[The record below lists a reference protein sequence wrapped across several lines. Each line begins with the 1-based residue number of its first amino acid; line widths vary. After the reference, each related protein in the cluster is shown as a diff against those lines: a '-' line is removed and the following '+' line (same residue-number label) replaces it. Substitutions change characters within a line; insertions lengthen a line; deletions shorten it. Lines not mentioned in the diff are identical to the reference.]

1 MTGRQRPASTATA
14 ALWPVLAVPLL
25 GLGLAGC
32 GAVLLRLHEPAAD
45 AATSLGLA
53 AAGLG
58 CALVLLWCAASA
70 LALGAGWVSL
80 EDQGVEHVVPLVSV
94 LWWERLGRGWAPH
107 EDPVAGRLGLAHA
120 LRALARARARVRIR
134 LAGEGPQA
142 VLEGTVDAVGRDFLD
157 LALYPDDDYRRRE
170 SVTAVRTVPFHA
182 VLCVSSLAG
191 P

>member
-1 MTGRQRPASTATA
+1 MRWED
-14 ALWPVLAVPLL
+14 LF
-25 GLGLAGC
+25 
-32 GAVLLRLHEPAAD
+32 AD
-45 AATSLGLA
+45 MEAQLA
-53 AAGLG
+53 AASQQSLEREAGEQARAEYSRVGVVDRLRARAG
-58 CALVLLWCAASA
+58 DRVRVLLAGGLPLEGRVRS
-70 LALGAGWVSL
+70 LGAGWVSL
-80 EDQGVEHVVPLVSV
+80 EDQGVEHVVPLAAVV
-94 LWWERLGRGWAPH
+94 WWERLGRGWAPH

-157 LALYPDDDYRRRE
+157 LALYPDDDYRRRD

-191 P
+191 A